1 MQASKH
7 HSDIEE
13 YGLLTITKNLIN
25 IADLNKTLP
34 CVQLAT
40 CYLKRPRCEAA
51 YNHFWSKYLKKQQ
64 STAQAK
70 KITTGQSSEQL

>member
-51 YNHFWSKYLKKQQ
+51 N
-64 STAQAK
+64 T
-70 KITTGQSSEQL
+70 ITFGASI